1 MSLTVARKTTR
12 FALSAVIASI
22 TAIAAMPGS
31 ANAFGPAGFGR
42 GAGENVVRI
51 LEQERALA
59 PFASVVF
66 CMKQPDQCRDTGGQ
80 AVVAL
85 STERRAELIAVNSS
99 VNRSIRPVNDR
110 RGTDDWEVDVKKG
123 DCEDYAL
130 TKRKKLI
137 EMGWSSRSLRIA
149 VALTGRGE
157 GHAVLIAKTSEGDLV
172 LDNRTSAIK
181 DWRRTDLQLVMLQ
194 SKDNPQ
200 QWYNVG
206 SGRDQLV
213 ASAKDEAPAT
223 AEVKPM
229 GETLRQASDIGFYP

>member
-1 MSLTVARKTTR
+1 V
-12 FALSAVIASI
+12 
-22 TAIAAMPGS
+22 
-31 ANAFGPAGFGR
+31 
-42 GAGENVVRI
+42 
-51 LEQERALA
+51 
-59 PFASVVF
+59 
-66 CMKQPDQCRDTGGQ
+66 KQ
-80 AVVAL
+80 
-85 STERRAELIAVNSS
+85 
-99 VNRSIRPVNDR
+99 
-110 RGTDDWEVDVKKG
+110 G
-123 DCEDYAL
+123 DCEDFAL

-229 GETLRQASDIGFYP
+229 GEAPRQASDIGFYP